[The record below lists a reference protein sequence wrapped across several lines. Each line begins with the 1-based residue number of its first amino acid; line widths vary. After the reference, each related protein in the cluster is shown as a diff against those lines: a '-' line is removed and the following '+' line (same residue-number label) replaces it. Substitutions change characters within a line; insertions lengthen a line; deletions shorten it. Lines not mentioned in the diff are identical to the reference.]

1 MQNILQILEDFTNFL
16 QSLQNFTN
24 FCKSL
29 QGSFSAVSRPR
40 KNSILEKNCK
50 ILQKKMQI
58 IANYFLILP
67 TPKRYPEGSRAD
79 LQLND
84 SFGSLGSRSKTTLTR
99 IILIAKQTDHLY
111 IQGTGELH
119 SFVSVPFDLRNSTGF
134 IGQFWNAR
142 ELRAFQKSSEEK
154 NVI

>member
-1 MQNILQILEDFTNFL
+1 M
-16 QSLQNFTN
+16 
-24 FCKSL
+24 
-29 QGSFSAVSRPR
+29 
-40 KNSILEKNCK
+40 
-50 ILQKKMQI
+50 
-58 IANYFLILP
+58 ILP
-67 TPKRYPEGSRAD
+67 TPKRYPKGSRAD

-142 ELRAFQKSSEEK
+142 ELRALQKRPARAPARTGGASRLGRHHPAVEVLGQPLERRLRPTQNFGKMLFVFGCIGTDFCKKKYTSASR
-154 NVI
+154 